1 MTRKKVT
8 LAYITND
15 SERKASFKKRKKGLI
30 KKVSELS
37 TLCGVDA
44 CAIIYSQYDQ
54 EPEVWP
60 SPLGAQA
67 VLARFRKLSE
77 MDQTRK
83 MVNQESFTRQRIKKA
98 EDQLR
103 RVQKENKRKE
113 LENFMFQCLAGMAT
127 LEDFNLRDAAEMGW
141 VVNQTLREINSRME
155 TLQKTGQHH
164 QPAVGEGSGS
174 ASDSVSAR
182 AVVAVTVTVAP
193 PLPPVQMVAPPPP
206 PPLQMVAPPP
216 PPPSQMVAPLAPPPP
231 PPTMDVDP
239 PLPGEENMESFP
251 WNLVESPT
259 GAGGAAL
266 YGSGLAGWEDGIVL
280 PYPYIFNH
288 GNNSTSGTQPGQ
300 KTN

>member
-141 VVNQTLREINSRME
+141 VVNQTLREINTRME
-155 TLQKTGQHH
+155 TLQKTGQHQ
-164 QPAVGEGSGS
+164 QPAVGEASGS
-174 ASDSVSAR
+174 APAG
-182 AVVAVTVTVAP
+182 AAVAVTVAVAP
-193 PLPPVQMVAPPPP
+193 PPPPVQMVAPPPP
-206 PPLQMVAPPP
+206 PPLQMVAPLP
-216 PPPSQMVAPLAPPPP
+216 PPPP
-231 PPTMDVDP
+231 PPTMNVDP

-266 YGSGLAGWEDGIVL
+266 YGSGLAGWDDGVVL

-288 GNNSTSGTQPGQ
+288 GNNSSSGTQPGQ
-300 KTN
+300 QIN

>member
-155 TLQKTGQHH
+155 ALQKTGQHH

-174 ASDSVSAR
+174 ASDSFPPGCGC
-182 AVVAVTVTVAP
+182 VTVTVA
-193 PLPPVQMVAPPPP
+193 LPSSSSANGGSSPPPTT
-206 PPLQMVAPPP
+206 
-216 PPPSQMVAPLAPPPP
+216 QMVAPLALLLLHHHQRWMW
-231 PPTMDVDP
+231 TSWRAFR
-239 PLPGEENMESFP
+239 GI
-251 WNLVESPT
+251 WWR
-259 GAGGAAL
+259 ARR
-266 YGSGLAGWEDGIVL
+266 GLAVL
-280 PYPYIFNH
+280 H
-288 GNNSTSGTQPGQ
+288 CMEVG
-300 KTN
+300 

>member
-155 TLQKTGQHH
+155 TLQKTGQHY
-164 QPAVGEGSGS
+164 QPAVGESSGS
-174 ASDSVSAR
+174 ASAGAPV
-182 AVVAVTVTVAP
+182 AVVAP
-193 PLPPVQMVAPPPP
+193 PPPPVKMVAPPPP

-216 PPPSQMVAPLAPPPP
+216 PPPLQMVAPLPPPP
-231 PPTMDVDP
+231 PPPPPPGMDVDP

-259 GAGGAAL
+259 GGGGPAL
-266 YGSGLAGWEDGIVL
+266 YGGASRVG
-280 PYPYIFNH
+280 
-288 GNNSTSGTQPGQ
+288 
-300 KTN
+300 

>member
-164 QPAVGEGSGS
+164 QPAVGRVLVLLPIPFPPGLWLRLPLRLLPLFHQCKWWLLSLLHHCKWWLPSSTIANGGSLLLLHHHQNGCGS
-174 ASDSVSAR
+174 S
-182 AVVAVTVTVAP
+182 
-193 PLPPVQMVAPPPP
+193 
-206 PPLQMVAPPP
+206 
-216 PPPSQMVAPLAPPPP
+216 
-231 PPTMDVDP
+231 
-239 PLPGEENMESFP
+239 LPGKRTWRS
-251 WNLVESPT
+251 
-259 GAGGAAL
+259 GGEPDRGWRRCTVWKWASRVGGWDRAAISIHFQSWKQL
-266 YGSGLAGWEDGIVL
+266 HLW
-280 PYPYIFNH
+280 
-288 GNNSTSGTQPGQ
+288 NSTWTE
-300 KTN
+300 N